1 MTAQKRREAAKYF
14 VDHAKFDCVVE
25 RLILPGFVEYVVRY
39 GGDVLI
45 YRVYEDGDDFVL
57 AGGWIYERWSD

>member
-14 VDHAKFDCVVE
+14 VDHAEFDYIVE
-25 RLILPGFVEYVVRY
+25 QFEAPNFIEYVVRY

-45 YRVYEDGDDFVL
+45 YRVYEDGDDFML
-57 AGGWIYERWSD
+57 TER